1 MEVHAQT
8 HDLKE
13 EFGTVYSSVIATLMV
28 LMSAMLVLISAPPKS
43 TKSSMNPM
51 RKGLFGLCYLLGCL
65 HCNHLSHCMKAYS
78 DVPSTPKHKLSK
90 VWRKFGIA
98 TLQLTPPNAIEEF
111 LLDASRCTETG
122 NFSQKDESID
132 VCGFVLTPD
141 AMSRVEK
148 ASSSVEYT
156 EKYPTGNH
164 QEIYK
169 FHEQHP
175 NGVKTS
181 VLLSD
186 SRSALNPD
194 KEDKQAKQTK
204 TKMNHAEI
212 FGKSMIFKMSEQYKR
227 FCASETPEEQQKDI
241 FPFPLPQSKLRLKRS
256 VEIFVSWF
264 NYCEILYVD
273 APLVYTSK
281 T

>member
-1 MEVHAQT
+1 M
-8 HDLKE
+8 K
-13 EFGTVYSSVIATLMV
+13 
-28 LMSAMLVLISAPPKS
+28 KS
-43 TKSSMNPM
+43 
-51 RKGLFGLCYLLGCL
+51 
-65 HCNHLSHCMKAYS
+65 
-78 DVPSTPKHKLSK
+78 
-90 VWRKFGIA
+90 GID
-98 TLQLTPPNAIEEF
+98 TLQLTPSNATEEY

-156 EKYPTGNH
+156 AKHLSVNH

-169 FHEQHP
+169 LDEQHP

-227 FCASETPEEQQKDI
+227 FCASENPEEQQNDI
-241 FPFPLPQSKLRLKRS
+241 YFLFHYHRAS
-256 VEIFVSWF
+256 
-264 NYCEILYVD
+264 C
-273 APLVYTSK
+273 A
-281 T
+281 